1 MLTNPFIEIR
11 LVKKKVTI
19 IALIAIAIIAFFVF
33 DLHQWLTLE
42 GLNAGQA
49 QFQAWLNQHPVL
61 VSSAYFG
68 LYVVV
73 TALSLPGA
81 TIMTL
86 AGGALFGL
94 VWGLL
99 LVSFA
104 SSIGATLAFMVARYL
119 LRDAVQSRFGERLSA
134 INRGVEQEG
143 GFYLFTLRLVPAF
156 PFFLI
161 NLLMGLTPIKAW
173 TFYWVSQVGMLA
185 GTLVYVNAGTQ
196 LGQLDSLS
204 GILSPSLLISF
215 TLLGL
220 FPLVA
225 KKVMALIR
233 ARRATV

>member
-1 MLTNPFIEIR
+1 M
-11 LVKKKVTI
+11 KKKLSIVAV
-19 IALIAIAIIAFFVF
+19 IAVAIIAFFAF
-33 DLHQWLTLE
+33 DLQQWLTLD
-42 GLNAGQA
+42 GLKAGQV
-49 QFQAWLNQHPVL
+49 QFQIWLTNYPVL
-61 VSSAYFG
+61 VSAAYFVI
-68 LYVVV
+68 YVIV

-104 SSIGATLAFMVARYL
+104 SSLGATLAFLVARYL
-119 LRDAVQSRFGERLSA
+119 LHDTVQVRFGERLRA
-134 INRGVEQEG
+134 INEGVKKEG

-185 GTLVYVNAGTQ
+185 GTAVYVNAGTQ

-215 TLLGL
+215 TLLGV

-225 KKVMALIR
+225 KKVLALVR
-233 ARRATV
+233 SRRAAA

>member
-1 MLTNPFIEIR
+1 MYTYTGEHVP
-11 LVKKKVTI
+11 VKKKLAIV
-19 IALIAIAIIAFFVF
+19 AVIAIAVALFFIF
-33 DLHQWLTLE
+33 DLQQWLTLD

-49 QFQAWLNQHPVL
+49 QFQAWLTDYPVL
-61 VSSAYFG
+61 VSAAYFFI
-68 LYVVV
+68 YVIV

-94 VWGLL
+94 AWGLL

-104 SSIGATLAFMVARYL
+104 STVGATLAFLVARYL
-119 LRDAVQSRFGERLSA
+119 LRDTVQNRFGERLKA
-134 INRGVEQEG
+134 INQGVEREG

-185 GTLVYVNAGTQ
+185 GTAVYVNAGTQ

-225 KKVMALIR
+225 KKGLSLIR
-233 ARRATV
+233 TQRATS

>member
-1 MLTNPFIEIR
+1 MRKKLTI
-11 LVKKKVTI
+11 VAV
-19 IALIAIAIIAFFVF
+19 IAFFVF
-33 DLHQWLTLE
+33 DLQQWLPLE

-49 QFQAWLNQHPVL
+49 RFEAWLNEHPIL
-61 VSSAYFG
+61 VSAAYFG
-68 LYVVV
+68 LYVIV
-73 TALSLPGA
+73 TALPLPGA
-81 TIMTL
+81 TIMAL
-86 AGGALFGL
+86 AGGALFGFL
-94 VWGLL
+94 
-99 LVSFA
+99 
-104 SSIGATLAFMVARYL
+104 VARYL
-119 LRDAVQSRFGERLSA
+119 LKDAVQSRFGDRLSA
-134 INRGVEQEG
+134 INRGVEEEG

-161 NLLMGLTPIKAW
+161 NLLMGLRPIKAR

-225 KKVMALIR
+225 KKVMTIIR
-233 ARRATV
+233 ARRALA